1 LLHISS
7 FNEHCPNCQ
16 YIFDIHFDHHITH
29 VWTKNILGETFHYPL
44 LYHPLIY
51 ISGKDLPNSNIA
63 ISVSLSFLAE
73 EISSHEA
80 VVGVKIVQKYLS
92 SSEDFPTDV
101 IEVSIYSPLK
111 LSKVIDDFKSQNY
124 IMYNTDLNIRQQ
136 FFLDTNSSPLV
147 ACHLKFTKIKPSRNN
162 YTFQVYKLKKIINY
176 SDPISLDYSIPK
188 LSIVKISVD
197 INKNKI
203 FPSFDDPIA
212 SITLI
217 YNLINESPSL
227 EKIYSFNGVEK
238 EILLNLVSW
247 IRQFDPDF
255 LDIRNGDKFV
265 LNYLAY
271 RAAKH
276 NISNQ
281 FCLDRLNQPILPRKN
296 LEGKTYM
303 SYGQVIRRNPIWYIA
318 GRIHIDHENS
328 FFIKESGILG
338 LIDLS
343 RLSGIPLERTA
354 RSTIGTALTGIELKV
369 NASSYPSCLVPS
381 QKAKPEL
388 FKSANHLLISDNGG
402 LIYPAKPG
410 VYDQVWAID
419 FTSLYPMIMAIHNI
433 GNETIHCNHDFC
445 STNLELIPEVNYHVC
460 QKKIGIVPSSMYLVL
475 QRRLNLKMQKKV
487 LKNDD
492 SRNLLSS
499 IDSVMKWILVSCFGY
514 LGFKNARWGSLESHQ
529 SVTALARRYLMIAKE
544 ICEHEGFS
552 VIAGITDSL
561 FIRSNNNIND
571 NLSSINSLMYK
582 ITMKIGIPVDLE
594 GKFNWL
600 VFGSI
605 RNNSQISALNRY
617 FGLFSHDEFKL
628 RGIRMRQRRATKLE
642 IEFQDRVLNHFKN
655 AITKIDFLEKIPSSY
670 FILQN
675 YIEKLY
681 RKDIIATDLIIKL
694 KSGRGSSGYISNNT
708 IQSLTVQ
715 RYSNLGYDIYPGMS
729 FHFVVV
735 DNTLK
740 NTEKIRIGPEISD
753 NTKYDSNY
761 YIELLNKCYLE
772 ITEDSQ
778 LLLFGRIKYS
788 SDGII
793 NSLDDYVTNL

>member
-1 LLHISS
+1 MMKI
-7 FNEHCPNCQ
+7 
-16 YIFDIHFDHHITH
+16 
-29 VWTKNILGETFHYPL
+29 
-44 LYHPLIY
+44 
-51 ISGKDLPNSNIA
+51 LPNTYEGLIWGMKNFDGIETDLRLTLDDGIVIFHDCYLQTGEKIEELTEKELA
-63 ISVSLSFLAE
+63 DKGIPTLSKFLNLE
-73 EISSHEA
+73 E
-80 VVGVKIVQKYLS
+80 VV
-92 SSEDFPTDV
+92 
-101 IEVSIYSPLK
+101 K
-111 LSKVIDDFKSQNY
+111 LSKDK
-124 IMYNTDLNIRQQ
+124 IM
-136 FFLDTNSSPLV
+136 FLE
-147 ACHLKFTKIKPSRNN
+147 LKPNCRG
-162 YTFQVYKLKKIINY
+162 KKRITREISEKFYEKVNQII
-176 SDPISLDYSIPK
+176 L
-188 LSIVKISVD
+188 
-197 INKNKI
+197 
-203 FPSFDDPIA
+203 
-212 SITLI
+212 
-217 YNLINESPSL
+217 ES
-227 EKIYSFNGVEK
+227 
-238 EILLNLVSW
+238 
-247 IRQFDPDF
+247 
-255 LDIRNGDKFV
+255 
-265 LNYLAY
+265 
-271 RAAKH
+271 
-276 NISNQ
+276 NISKNNIKILSFSKQ
-281 FCLDRLNQPILPRKN
+281 MLRPFMDEYKCYPILPDVN
-296 LEGKTYM
+296 EC
-303 SYGQVIRRNPIWYIA
+303 N
-318 GRIHIDHENS
+318 NS
-328 FFIKESGILG
+328 FVTLKAVPQFLGKSIKNEI
-338 LIDLS
+338 
-343 RLSGIPLERTA
+343 
-354 RSTIGTALTGIELKV
+354 V
-369 NASSYPSCLVPS
+369 N
-381 QKAKPEL
+381 
-388 FKSANHLLISDNGG
+388 G
-402 LIYPAKPG
+402 
-410 VYDQVWAID
+410 
-419 FTSLYPMIMAIHNI
+419 
-433 GNETIHCNHDFC
+433 
-445 STNLELIPEVNYHVC
+445 
-460 QKKIGIVPSSMYLVL
+460 KKIGIVPSSMYLVL

-571 NLSSINSLMYK
+571 NLSSVNSLMYK
-582 ITMKIGIPVDLE
+582 ITMRIGIPVDLE

-628 RGIRMRQRRATKLE
+628 RGIRMRQRRATNLE